1 MLHLEKTNHTHN
13 TFACTLGIS
22 KSAFL
27 LYTKRKVY
35 TYSEFIWIF
44 YKYIQGNKKTPGDGF
59 IALVYFIFLSNNMTE
74 KYNFKSCVF
83 RINLWQ

>member
-27 LYTKRKVY
+27 LYKKERKKGV
-35 TYSEFIWIF
+35 YSEFNWII
-44 YKYIQGNKKTPGDGF
+44 YKYIQGDTPLPPQVMG
-59 IALVYFIFLSNNMTE
+59 LL
-74 KYNFKSCVF
+74 
-83 RINLWQ
+83 LW